1 MNGKTIGG
9 MAAVALLLAGCTTT
23 VDDRVR
29 TMQNENARL
38 ARELSEAQ
46 ADNLRLNQEND
57 ELRQE
62 KNYQTKRAE
71 VLGREKAARVSEID
85 KLRGGVQEFSDQ
97 VVSNL
102 RKLYEETVPVDFL
115 GSEICQRAQT
125 NQASAC
131 LLVDMEHTFPSS
143 GTLVGGRA
151 FIAGPFSEGMSPRVQ
166 YCILRR
172 DEQGQL
178 KIQWMSNAVAAT
190 EAGYQDWRFDFPFQ
204 VYPGDVFAVYSVG
217 SVTIPFDDA
226 DTGNVLAVPGEFQT
240 GTVVALP
247 NAEARNKRAY
257 SLGVT
262 GYFNGR

>member
-1 MNGKTIGG
+1 MNKSVMGG
-9 MAAVALLLAGCTTT
+9 MAVAAVLLAGCTTT
-23 VDDRVR
+23 VDDRIQ

-38 ARELSEAQ
+38 ARELSDAQ
-46 ADNLRLNQEND
+46 ADNLRLSQEND
-57 ELRQE
+57 GLRKE
-62 KNYQTKRAE
+62 KDYQTKRAE
-71 VLGREKAARVSEID
+71 VLDREKAARVAEVH

-115 GSEICQRAQT
+115 GSELCPRSQT
-125 NQASAC
+125 NQMSAS
-131 LLVDMEHTFPSS
+131 LLVDMAHVFTSS

-151 FIAGPFSEGMSPRVQ
+151 FITGPLAEGISPQVQ

-178 KIQWMSNAVAAT
+178 KVQWMSNAVSAT

-226 DTGNVLAVPGEFQT
+226 DTGNVLVVPGEFQT
-240 GTVVALP
+240 GAVVALP
-247 NAEARNKRAY
+247 NAGLRNKRAY
-257 SLGVT
+257 SFGVT